1 MLHAIYSHLFFFV
14 LTVHVCLLIL
24 AVTLS
29 FDVSFNLL
37 HLSRWNRT
45 CGFFVG
51 TLLLSLLGVQLDMA
65 SAVVVI
71 VGFHQHFS
79 QFCF

>member
-14 LTVHVCLLIL
+14 LTVYVYLLIL

-45 CGFFVG
+45 WGFFVG
-51 TLLLSLLGVQLDMA
+51 TLLPSLLGVQLHRRHA
-65 SAVVVI
+65 IS
-71 VGFHQHFS
+71 
-79 QFCF
+79 C